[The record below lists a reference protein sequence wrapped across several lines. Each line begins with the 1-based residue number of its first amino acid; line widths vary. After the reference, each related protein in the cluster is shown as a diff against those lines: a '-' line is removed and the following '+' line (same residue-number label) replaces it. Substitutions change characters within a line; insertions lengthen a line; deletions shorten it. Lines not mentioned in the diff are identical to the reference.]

1 MNFKHIASAVL
12 SLGMAF
18 NIAWAQEDA
27 DRGTL
32 LQISDPKPPL
42 YQVLTLDECLRIAL
56 SESPTVK
63 IADMEVQRMDYSKR
77 DVIGQLLPTIDF
89 GATYNRMVAKQVMY
103 MNLGAFGGAGGD
115 GAEGGQAAS
124 ETKKDEGI
132 KMGLDNSYSM
142 GFTASLPLIAPQLWK
157 SLQLSDSQI
166 LLAVETARQSRQ
178 NLVDQV
184 KSAYYAYLL
193 ALDSRKVIQE
203 SYDMARLTYETYSKQ
218 YALGAA
224 SDYDVLRT
232 SVAMKNIEPQL
243 QEADIAIKRANLQLL
258 ILMGLDSEFL
268 YQPAGQLSDYEA
280 TMYANALAV
289 DKKNLSNNADLRL
302 LDINTDILQK
312 SLAINKLAFSP
323 TLAFTANYNWTSMS
337 NGSPFRNFRWNP
349 YSTVGLT
356 LSVPIFQGGRRWN
369 ALKTTQIQIDE
380 MAWQKTNLERS
391 IAMQVDL
398 AVDNINMN
406 IKQIASCSESVK
418 QAERAHEIMERSF
431 DIGAA
436 SYLNLRDSELALTQA
451 RLAYNQAIYNY
462 LIAESSLELLLGNAP
477 IDKYINE
484 K

>member
-1 MNFKHIASAVL
+1 
-12 SLGMAF
+12 
-18 NIAWAQEDA
+18 
-27 DRGTL
+27 
-32 LQISDPKPPL
+32 
-42 YQVLTLDECLRIAL
+42 
-56 SESPTVK
+56 
-63 IADMEVQRMDYSKR
+63 
-77 DVIGQLLPTIDF
+77 
-89 GATYNRMVAKQVMY
+89 
-103 MNLGAFGGAGGD
+103 
-115 GAEGGQAAS
+115 
-124 ETKKDEGI
+124 
-132 KMGLDNSYSM
+132 
-142 GFTASLPLIAPQLWK
+142 
-157 SLQLSDSQI
+157 
-166 LLAVETARQSRQ
+166 
-178 NLVDQV
+178 
-184 KSAYYAYLL
+184 
-193 ALDSRKVIQE
+193 
-203 SYDMARLTYETYSKQ
+203 
-218 YALGAA
+218 
-224 SDYDVLRT
+224 
-232 SVAMKNIEPQL
+232 
-243 QEADIAIKRANLQLL
+243 LQLL

-312 SLAINKLAFSP
+312 SLAMNKLAFSP
-323 TLAFTANYNWTSMS
+323 PLAFTANYNWTSMS